1 MFEWFKELFNTSENS
16 DAESRLQ
23 ALPLTINAPEGV
35 ALQRALGRLLNL
47 YSVKNPTNDVLI
59 EIERFKLVVA
69 RDGYAPPDNYEQTEQ
84 LVRLTRE

>member
-1 MFEWFKELFNTSENS
+1 MFEWFKELFNLS
-16 DAESRLQ
+16 DSAEAEAKMQ

-59 EIERFKLVVA
+59 EIERFKLVVS
-69 RDGYAPPDNYEQTEQ
+69 RDGHTAPLNYEQTEH
-84 LVRLTRE
+84 LIRLTRE